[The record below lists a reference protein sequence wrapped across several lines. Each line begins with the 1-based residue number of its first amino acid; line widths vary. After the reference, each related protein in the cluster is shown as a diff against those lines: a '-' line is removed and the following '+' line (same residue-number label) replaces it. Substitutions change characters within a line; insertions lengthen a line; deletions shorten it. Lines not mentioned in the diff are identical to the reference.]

1 MSKLS
6 TLAPFSRCSR
16 LFFIVLLNLTL
27 TACSSSSHVL
37 VGLQRDPI
45 PVEQVIVYSE
55 PPAQFEKVAVL
66 QSSSR
71 NSWRFTD
78 QGKMDQ
84 AMLRLKEEAASLG
97 ANGILLESTGEESSG
112 YVATDSGTYNS
123 NNSFGLTIGM
133 PLTHKTAAGI
143 AIWVDKSKR

>member
-1 MSKLS
+1 MY
-6 TLAPFSRCSR
+6 A
-16 LFFIVLLNLTL
+16 
-27 TACSSSSHVL
+27 
-37 VGLQRDPI
+37 
-45 PVEQVIVYSE
+45 E
-55 PPAQFEKVAVL
+55 PPAQFERIAVL

-112 YVATDSGTYNS
+112 FVATDTGTYNS
-123 NNSFGLTIGM
+123 DSDFGVTIGM
-133 PLTHKTAAGI
+133 PLTHKTATGI
-143 AIWVDKSKR
+143 AIWVDKSKK